1 MPFGIFS
8 DLEKYRFQGDLG
20 AVGLVYG
27 YSWMLPGKRWSIEG
41 VVGLGYGITRYDKY
55 ACAVCGSKIGE
66 DTKSVFMPTK
76 LAISVIYYIK

>member
-1 MPFGIFS
+1 
-8 DLEKYRFQGDLG
+8 
-20 AVGLVYG
+20 
-27 YSWMLPGKRWSIEG
+27 MLPGKRWSIEG

-66 DTKSVFMPTK
+66 DTKGVFMPTK

>member
-27 YSWMLPGKRWSIEG
+27 YSWMLPGKRWSIEA
-41 VVGLGYGITRYDKY
+41 LSALDM
-55 ACAVCGSKIGE
+55 A
-66 DTKSVFMPTK
+66 
-76 LAISVIYYIK
+76 